1 MKFEVKAHGNRNRNT
16 LAHVRTKQ
24 STKDVMAEKLK
35 QQGTKRALFQQL
47 NKPGKFAELTAKV
60 PSQEMCDRLHI

>member
-1 MKFEVKAHGNRNRNT
+1 MKFEVKAHGNRNRNN

-35 QQGTKRALFQQL
+35 QQGTKRALFQTSRGSL
-47 NKPGKFAELTAKV
+47 R
-60 PSQEMCDRLHI
+60 S